1 MNTLTAGHPART
13 PGQFDELD
21 DQEWEL
27 IAALHGPSPAGGGA
41 GAPRRGRPAADPRAM
56 VNAALWRLCTGA
68 GWLTLPARYPSPT
81 TCRRRYEQWLADG
94 TWQAMAERL
103 GRAGRAVPGAGPA
116 PVQARK
122 QATFCSALMG

>member
-1 MNTLTAGHPART
+1 MNTIPAGHPGRT
-13 PGQFDELD
+13 SEQFEELD
-21 DQEWEL
+21 DHEWEL
-27 IAALHGPSPAGGGA
+27 IAALHGRASAGDGTGA
-41 GAPRRGRPAADPRAM
+41 RQRGRPAADPRAM

-68 GWLTLPARYPSPT
+68 GWLALPSRYPSPT

-103 GRAGRAVPGAGPA
+103 ERAGRAVAGAGPA